1 MANDKRTDVLR
12 VFSNKRGES
21 LPLCAAD
28 GVILRDDGSALRMSW
43 TDGGW
48 MNTGGWLDNGW
59 NNTGSWM
66 DNGWNNTGNW
76 MDGGWNNTGSWS
88 DGGWSN
94 SSGGD
99 GCYITTACMQAM
111 GLGDDC
117 DELMTLRRC
126 RDALVQTDE
135 NFRAAVLD
143 YYRKAPMI
151 VARIMKDARRD
162 EILRELY
169 ESMVAP
175 CVALLKA
182 GRTDEAKAAYLESYR
197 ALCEQYG
204 I

>member
-1 MANDKRTDVLR
+1 MANDKHKDALS
-12 VFSNKRGES
+12 VFSKKRGES
-21 LPLCAAD
+21 IALCAAD
-28 GVILRDDGSALRMSW
+28 GAIVQNDGIFSRMSW
-43 TDGGW
+43 MDGGW

-59 NNTGSWM
+59 NNTGNWM

-76 MDGGWNNTGSWS
+76 HDNGWNNTGSWS
-88 DGGWSN
+88 DSGWSN

-99 GCYITTACMQAM
+99 GCYITTACVQAM

-117 DELMTLRRC
+117 DELMTLRRG
-126 RDALVQTDE
+126 RDALVQSDE
-135 NFRAAVLD
+135 SFRAAVLD

-151 VARIMKDARRD
+151 VAHIMREPRRD

-169 ESMVAP
+169 ETMVTP

-182 GRTDEAKAAYLESYR
+182 GKTDEAKAAYLESYR